1 MKIYNKGLITILFAA
16 ISVTIIGQNTTSIHQ
31 EQLNHYNSL
40 GNDNAVYYEQNTT
53 AAAMPPKEKSA
64 CNLDKVVYGWH
75 PYWVGSAYQNYDWDL
90 LSHFSFFSYEVD
102 AATGNA
108 NSTHGWATSA
118 AVDAALA
125 SGNTKVT
132 LCVTLF
138 SGHSTFFGSATAQQT
153 LIDNLISLVQSR
165 GAHGVQIDFEGLPSS
180 QKTNFANWMVS
191 LANQMHTAI
200 PGSEVSTVL
209 YAVDWS
215 NVFDF
220 SIMEPEVDH
229 YIVMGYAYYYQGSG
243 NAGPCDPL
251 FHFGS
256 SYNYTLSKTTSY
268 YIDQGCPKEKFIL
281 GLPYY
286 GYEWPTSSLSVP
298 SSTTGTGSAK
308 TYAVVKNN
316 SSGNYSTANH
326 IWEQDSYTDI
336 YAFTSGGQN
345 KQCFITLEDGF
356 NKRLEFVERTDIGGI
371 GIWALG
377 YDDGYTDLWDA
388 IETHLTDCQEDGC
401 TGTIHDF
408 GGPTKNYYNDEDY
421 TWTIDPPGT
430 TAITFDFT
438 QFDVEANYDYLYIY
452 DGSDVNAAQIS
463 GSPFTGTNSPGTFTS
478 SSGAVTFRWTS
489 DGATVAPGFI
499 ADWTCNADITD
510 PTTTVSHPNTWE
522 TQDFTASFTDNDN
535 NALEYSFYNVSDYDG
550 SDWGANAN
558 LGFFNDE
565 FEQSSLSTNWTNSV
579 GTWSLINGAVE
590 QTDENE
596 SNTNLNASLTQ
607 DDQHVYLYHWTGQI
621 NGTGTNRRAGIHFFC
636 DDVTATQRGN
646 SYMVYWRVDSDKCQ
660 IYKSDGT
667 NIPLMTDDDVVV
679 DPNTTYDFK
688 VLYDPST
695 GLIQAYLDNN
705 LVSEWTDSAPLTS
718 ADGISLRTGNC
729 NGVYDDFRVYQSRT
743 TSETITMG
751 TTSDMFRYQ
760 NPDPL
765 TPAGN
770 IRSIAIDQADNWST
784 VASDLVNV
792 DWTEP
797 TTVFVNDGLSTDID
811 VFNINTEISG
821 NWTASSDQHSDV
833 DYYQY
838 AIGTTSGGTD
848 IVSWTNN
855 GTSTS
860 FTHSGLS
867 LTYNTT
873 YYVSVKTTNGAGL
886 TSVASNSDGQL
897 LENPT
902 QPPVAGFTP
911 STTTICEGDS
921 IQLINNS
928 QNATDYLWSVTGGIL
943 SDNTA
948 SNPYVTFSSSGS
960 FNVTLVAS
968 GPGGSDQYSQNISI
982 IVNDGPQAI
991 ATANSDTVYLPNAIV
1006 SFTNSSTNATS
1017 YEWDFGD
1024 GNTSTDEN
1032 PWNDY
1037 GAVGTYDV
1045 TLIAMTNGCLND
1057 TANYTITV
1065 LDNSVGISEN
1075 NFDFITV
1082 YPNPFNDNITISGL
1096 AQFEGQVAIRLFDMQ
1111 GRVIFHS
1118 GNLSGNDIVVI
1129 DQLTHLSRGVYQLQL
1144 KSDSG
1149 EISYKLIK

>member
-1 MKIYNKGLITILFAA
+1 MNFITSGIYTAIFSVISLSIFA
-16 ISVTIIGQNTTSIHQ
+16 QTTSIRE
-31 EQLNHYNSL
+31 EQLDYYNSL
-40 GNDNAVYYEQNTT
+40 GNADANFYEQNTS
-53 AAAMPPKEKSA
+53 AAAMPLKEKSV
-64 CNLDKVVYGWH
+64 CNLDKTVYGWH
-75 PYWVGSAYQNYDWDL
+75 PYWVGSAYNNYDWDL

-108 NSTHGWATSA
+108 NTTHGWATST

-132 LCVTLF
+132 LTATLF
-138 SGHSTFFGSATAQQT
+138 SGHSTFFGSSTAQQT

-165 GAHGVQIDFEGLPSS
+165 GAHGVNIDFEGLPSS

-191 LANQMHTAI
+191 LANQMHAAI

-220 SIMEPEVDH
+220 SIMEPEVDQ
-229 YIVMGYAYYYQGSG
+229 YIVMGYAYYYQGSST
-243 NAGPCDPL
+243 AGPCDPL
-251 FHFGS
+251 YHFGS

-308 TYAVVKNN
+308 TYSVVKNN
-316 SSGNYSTANH
+316 TSGNYSTGNH
-326 IWEQDSYTDI
+326 IWETDSYTDI
-336 YAFTSGGQN
+336 FAFTSGGQN

-356 NKRLEFVERTDIGGI
+356 NKRLEFVEQTDIGGI

-377 YDDGYTDLWDA
+377 YDDGYSELWDA
-388 IETHLTDCQEDGC
+388 IETHLTDCQADEC
-401 TGTIHDF
+401 SGTIHDF

-430 TAITFDFT
+430 TALTFNFT
-438 QFDVEANYDYLYIY
+438 QFDVEANFDYLYIY
-452 DGSDVNAAQIS
+452 DGADVNAAQIS
-463 GSPFTGTNSPGTFTS
+463 GSPFTGTNSPGSFTS
-478 SSGAVTFRWTS
+478 STGAVTFRWTS

-499 ADWTCNADITD
+499 ADWTCNADITP
-510 PTTTVSHPNTWE
+510 PTTSVSHPNNWE
-522 TQDFTASFTDNDN
+522 TQDFTATYTDNDN
-535 NALEYSFYNVSDYDG
+535 NAIAHSFHNVSDFDG

-565 FEQSSLSTNWTNSV
+565 FAQSTISSAWTTSV
-579 GTWSLINGAVE
+579 GTWTLVNGSLE

-596 SNTNLNASLTQ
+596 TNTNLNATLIQ
-607 DDQHVYLYHWTGQI
+607 NDQKVYLYHWTGQI

-636 DDVTATQRGN
+636 DDATSTQRGN

-667 NIPLMTDDDVVV
+667 NIPLMTNDDVVV

-688 VLYDPST
+688 ILYDPST
-695 GLIQAYLDNN
+695 GLIQAYLDDE
-705 LVSEWTDSAPLTS
+705 LSSEWTDPSPLTS

-729 NGVYDDFRVYQSRT
+729 IGVYDDFRVYQSRST
-743 TSETITMG
+743 TETI
-751 TTSDMFRYQ
+751 SVSSLADQLRYQ
-760 NPDPL
+760 NPDPS

-770 IRSIAIDQADNWST
+770 IRSILLDQANNWST

-797 TTVFVNDGLSTDID
+797 TSVTVNDGLSSDID
-811 VFNINTEISG
+811 IFNINTEISG
-821 NWTASSDQHSDV
+821 NWTVSTDPNSNVA
-833 DYYQY
+833 YYEY
-838 AIGTTSGGTD
+838 AVGTTQGGTN
-848 IVSWTNN
+848 IINWTNN

-860 FTHSGLS
+860 FTATGLS
-867 LTYNTT
+867 LTYGTT
-873 YYVSVKTTNGAGL
+873 YFVSVKTTNGAGL
-886 TSVASNSDGQL
+886 TSIATDSDGQL

-902 QPPVAGFTP
+902 QPPVAGFSP
-911 STTTICEGDS
+911 NSTTICQGDS

-928 QNATDYLWSVTGGIL
+928 QNATSYLWSIAGGII
-943 SDNTA
+943 SNNTA
-948 SNPYVTFSSSGS
+948 NNPYVTFTTSGTY
-960 FNVTLVAS
+960 NVTLVAS
-968 GPGGSDQYSQNISI
+968 GPGGTDQNSQNITI
-982 IVNDGPQAI
+982 TVTPGPDAL
-991 ATANSDTVYLPNAIV
+991 AMASSDTIYLPSAIV
-1006 SFTNSSTNATS
+1006 SFTNNSTNATS

-1032 PWNDY
+1032 PWNSY
-1037 GAVGTYDV
+1037 GATGVYDV
-1045 TLIAMTNGCLND
+1045 SLIAMTSGCSND
-1057 TANYTITV
+1057 TAHFEITV
-1065 LDNSVGISEN
+1065 LDNSAGISTNYFEA
-1075 NFDFITV
+1075 IRL
-1082 YPNPFNDNITISGL
+1082 YPNPFNDHLTISGL
-1096 AQFEGQVAIRLFDMQ
+1096 SSLGSSINIQLFDMS
-1111 GRVIFHS
+1111 GRIICSQNISNHT
-1118 GNLSGNDIVVI
+1118 DIVILDELNV
-1129 DQLTHLSRGVYQLQL
+1129 LSKGVYQLRIASSE
-1144 KSDSG
+1144 K
-1149 EISYKLIK
+1149 ERSYKIVK